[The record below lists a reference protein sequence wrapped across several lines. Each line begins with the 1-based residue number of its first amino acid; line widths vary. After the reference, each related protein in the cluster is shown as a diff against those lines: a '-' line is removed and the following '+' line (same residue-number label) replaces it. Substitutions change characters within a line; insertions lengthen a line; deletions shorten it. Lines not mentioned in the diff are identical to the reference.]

1 MIRAMRKEALS
12 LDLDGPVIW
21 KIIPIQSTAIREYGK
36 YGPAIYSAPASIP
49 PTPKYNDNRLL
60 KPGEIF
66 ILFAHSIRFVY
77 PDARRSLQELQ
88 EVEVFG
94 NTGRPD
100 QKAWRWIT
108 KGTLQRGKVLGRF
121 ANVFHKPSGLHT
133 MESKLANVAL
143 LRQHYGRVTHVDDN
157 PADALPIAA
166 KFKDVEVRLV
176 RDFSTDFLLSKIY
189 LENDYPNVKVVS
201 TLREALESLY

>member
-1 MIRAMRKEALS
+1 MIRAMRQEALS

-21 KIIPIQSTAIREYGK
+21 RIIPIQSEAIRKYRK

-49 PTPKYNDNRLL
+49 PTPKYNGNRPLR
-60 KPGEIF
+60 PDEIPN
-66 ILFAHSIRFVY
+66 LFAHSIRFVY
-77 PDARRSLQELQ
+77 PDAGKALLEL
-88 EVEVFG
+88 EGVEVFG

-100 QKAWRWIT
+100 QKAWIEIT
-108 KGTLQRGKVLGRF
+108 KGTLQRGRVLGRF

-143 LRQHYGRVTHVDDN
+143 LRQHCGRVAHIDDN

-166 KFKDVEVRLV
+166 MFPDVAVRLV
-176 RDFSTDFLLSKIY
+176 RDLSTDFLLSGIL
-189 LENDYPNVKVVS
+189 LERDFPNVKVVS
-201 TLREALESLY
+201 SLREALGSIY